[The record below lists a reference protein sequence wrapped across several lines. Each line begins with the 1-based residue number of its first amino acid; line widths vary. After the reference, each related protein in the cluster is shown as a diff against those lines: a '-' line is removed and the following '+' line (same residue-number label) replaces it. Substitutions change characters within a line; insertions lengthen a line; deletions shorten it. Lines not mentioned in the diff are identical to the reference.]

1 MRAQRE
7 PKFFSFQDG
16 HKRYHWLL
24 ASPAERITAGVFDL
38 LFTAI
43 LAAPAGWL
51 LYTRLG
57 KDWFE
62 LPFEDIA
69 AYAAGSVPLMSGMTL
84 FAVYL
89 LFQLWLLCRQ
99 GQTWGKWLM
108 GIRVVRADGKIAGFM
123 HTVLL
128 RSLVFLLL
136 CVIILG
142 ALLKLLTL
150 ADNFA
155 VYELLWIPYL
165 VSFTMLF
172 NIHDNSSTLQDK
184 LAGTA
189 VVKQK
194 MEQEA

>member
-24 ASPAERITAGVFDL
+24 ASPAERMAAGVFDL
-38 LFTAI
+38 LFTAAA
-43 LAAPAGWL
+43 AAPAVWL
-51 LYTRLG
+51 LYARFG
-57 KDWFE
+57 RDVWS
-62 LPFEDIA
+62 
-69 AYAAGSVPLMSGMTL
+69 AGAEGLAEYISASVPLMACLTL
-84 FAVYL
+84 LAVYVL
-89 LFQLWLLCRQ
+89 LQVWLLGRQ
-99 GQTWGKWLM
+99 GQTWGKWLA
-108 GIRVVRADGKIAGFM
+108 GIRIVRADGKRAGFI
-123 HTVLL
+123 HAVLL

-165 VSFTMLF
+165 VSFTMMF

-194 MEQEA
+194 MKQEA